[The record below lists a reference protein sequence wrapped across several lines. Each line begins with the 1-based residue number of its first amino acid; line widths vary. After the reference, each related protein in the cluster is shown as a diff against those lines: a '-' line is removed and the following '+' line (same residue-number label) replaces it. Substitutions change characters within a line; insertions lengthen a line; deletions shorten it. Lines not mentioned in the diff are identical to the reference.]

1 MPGFL
6 FVASVFFF
14 FSLFSLLSSFLPGSG
29 LRAPRSTEVDEE
41 AQQEINREWRSE
53 KLVKLRRMLVSREE
67 MLMLMLML
75 MSREELLM
83 KLEEKEKRLKES
95 LSFAGRKAGDL
106 TDSG

>member
-1 MPGFL
+1 M
-6 FVASVFFF
+6 
-14 FSLFSLLSSFLPGSG
+14 
-29 LRAPRSTEVDEE
+29 
-41 AQQEINREWRSE
+41 I
-53 KLVKLRRMLVSREE
+53 KLRRMLVSREQ

-75 MSREELLM
+75 MSREEMLI